1 MKISNGEGYSERELI
16 EKAVKYD
23 ILVNAI
29 INNLEYSNWGDQIE
43 VYGTAQIG
51 QTLKSLE
58 PYLMERTLETLR
70 EKWKTEHPEENEN

>member
-1 MKISNGEGYSERELI
+1 MKISNNEGYSERELI

-29 INNLEYSNWGDQIE
+29 INNLEYSNWGDQVEI
-43 VYGTAQIG
+43 YGTAQIG

-58 PYLMERTLETLR
+58 PMLMEHALQTLR
-70 EKWKTEHPEENEN
+70 EKWKKENPENE

>member
-1 MKISNGEGYSERELI
+1 MAKLEGYTERELM

-23 ILVNAI
+23 ILVNALM
-29 INNLEYSNWGDQIE
+29 NNMEYSSWGDTIDL
-43 VYGTAQIG
+43 YGTVQMV

-58 PYLMERTLETLR
+58 PMLMEHALQTLR